1 MEANECAEDA
11 EKQSLESLG
20 ILHVSEDRL
29 EIIDRTIFLRPAD
42 FVRLLPPDL
51 PDEFTKPGTRL
62 TIECFGVEIDA
73 VVEKEPLYDPRGE
86 KIKV

>member
-1 MEANECAEDA
+1 MRDPVPYGDELRRELYAAGGRVVGRVTSGGYGYTVGKSIAYGYLPMEFA
-11 EKQSLESLG
+11 
-20 ILHVSEDRL
+20 
-29 EIIDRTIFLRPAD
+29 
-42 FVRLLPPDL
+42 
-51 PDEFTKPGTRL
+51 KPGTRL

>member
-1 MEANECAEDA
+1 MTLADPNTTAF
-11 EKQSLESLG
+11 G
-20 ILHVSEDRL
+20 SEP
-29 EIIDRTIFLRPAD
+29 IRTKGNVVGWVTSGGYGYSVDKNIAYGY
-42 FVRLLPPDL
+42 L
-51 PDEFTKPGTRL
+51 PDELTKPGTRL